1 MLRGSKP
8 LHFNLRGI
16 SGLIPIA
23 FALSLCACAAT
34 KTQESTGGYIDDS
47 AITSKVKTEV
57 LENQSLKGLD
67 VHVRTY
73 KGVVELSGFVDNAKQ
88 ATEAGE
94 IAAHVG
100 GVQSVQN
107 NLIVKTKVA
116 P

>member
-1 MLRGSKP
+1 MLQGSKP
-8 LHFNLRGI
+8 LHFNVRRI
-16 SGLIPIA
+16 SVLIPIV
-23 FALSLCACAAT
+23 FVLSLYACAAS
-34 KTQESTGGYIDDS
+34 KTSESTGGYIDDS
-47 AITSKVKTEV
+47 AITSKVKTEI

-88 ATEAGE
+88 ASEAGE
-94 IAAHVG
+94 IAGHIA

-107 NLIVKTKVA
+107 NLIVKAKVA

>member
-1 MLRGSKP
+1 MFQGSKP
-8 LHFNLRGI
+8 LQLNVRRI
-16 SGLIPIA
+16 VGLIPIA
-23 FALSLCACAAT
+23 FTLALYACAAT

-73 KGVVELSGFVDNAKQ
+73 KGVVELSGFVDTAQQAKN
-88 ATEAGE
+88 AGE
-94 IAAHVG
+94 IASHVA

-107 NLIVKTKVA
+107 NLVVKTKVA